1 MNATPDSH
9 ETCRLLD
16 QARSGDRA
24 AFGALFARHR
34 GALRQFVAVRLDKRL
49 RARVDPSDV
58 VQETQLEAFRRLD
71 DFLQREPMPFHVW
84 IRRTA
89 HERLVD
95 LRRQHIVATRRATG
109 REVPL
114 PDRSSLLLARRLV
127 GSTSTPSRQL
137 ERGELTRR
145 VRQVV
150 GLLPDADRE
159 VLFLRVYEGMPYDD
173 IAGIL
178 GVEPAAARKRHGR
191 ALLKLH
197 ALLTEHGLTDL
208 LS

>member
-1 MNATPDSH
+1 MTSTPDSH
-9 ETCRLLD
+9 ETYKLLD

-24 AFGALFARHR
+24 AFSALFARHR
-34 GALRQFVAVRLDKRL
+34 PALRRFVTIRLDTRL

-58 VQETQLEAFRRLD
+58 VQETQLEAYRRLD
-71 DFLQREPMPFHVW
+71 DYLQRQPMPFHVW

-89 HERLVD
+89 YERLVD
-95 LRRQHIVATRRATG
+95 LRRRHIESARRATG
-109 REVPL
+109 REVAL
-114 PDRSSLLLARRLV
+114 RDRSSLLLAQRLI
-127 GSTSTPSRQL
+127 GPGSTPSRDL
-137 ERGELTRR
+137 ERRELTRR

-150 GLLPDADRE
+150 GLLPDGDRE
-159 VLFLRVYEGMPYDD
+159 VLFLRVYEDLPYED

-178 GVEPAAARKRHGR
+178 GIEPAAARKRHGR

>member
-1 MNATPDSH
+1 MSTTPDSH

-16 QARSGDRA
+16 LAQSGDRE
-24 AFGALFARHR
+24 AFSALFARHR
-34 GALRQFVAVRLDKRL
+34 PDLRRFVVLRLDSRL
-49 RARVDPSDV
+49 RSRVDPSDV
-58 VQETQLEAFRRLD
+58 VQETQLEAYRRLD
-71 DFLQREPMPFHVW
+71 DFLERKPMPFHVW
-84 IRRTA
+84 IRRA
-89 HERLVD
+89 AYERLVD
-95 LRRQHIVATRRATG
+95 LRRQHIESKRRATG

-114 PDRSSLLLARRLV
+114 PDRSSMLLARRLV
-127 GSTSTPSRQL
+127 GSASTPSRQL
-137 ERGELTRR
+137 ERRELTRR
-145 VRQVV
+145 VRHIV

-159 VLFLRVYEGMPYDD
+159 MLFLRVYEGMPYDD
-173 IAGIL
+173 IGGIL